1 MKILLLSAAAL
12 TLSSLRASA
21 APSQKP
27 LFLGTSAPPLM
38 MLVMQRDH
46 KLYYEAYNDAS
57 DLDGDGIPEVSFKPT
72 MEYLGYFDSKTCYNY
87 VSSSVRFE
95 PSAKSPSM
103 ECSGAWSGNF
113 LNYLTTSRMDALRRV
128 LYGGYRSTDTAT
140 ETVLERA
147 YIPQDAH
154 SWGKE
159 YTSVAANGY
168 DISKYTPLAKPSSGK
183 RHLFANLTLYG
194 QTTPLLRLRQN
205 ATHRIWEWL
214 SKERPVGGD
223 KCAKIGSGEEGCTG
237 TLTDYTV
244 RVKVCVSGVL
254 DSVCTKYSAG
264 SYKPTGL
271 LQKYGENESMHFGLL
286 TGSYANN
293 KSGGVLRKNVG
304 IFTDE
309 IDAGTGQFK
318 LQADNDAAIVNA
330 INRLKSTGFKSDL
343 SYECGWI
350 TDKPLPN
357 GTCQMWGN
365 PVGEMMYEAVRYFAG
380 ASATTNYL
388 TSQNAGEESTLKLP
402 VASWKDPYKDKS
414 QGGGGAK
421 ILRKTFHADD
431 Q

>member
-1 MKILLLSAAAL
+1 MNTHTKIFLLGALAL
-12 TLSSLRASA
+12 TLSSVEVSA

-159 YTSVAANGY
+159 ITSVAANGMTSPNTRPWPNHHLAS
-168 DISKYTPLAKPSSGK
+168 DICS
-183 RHLFANLTLYG
+183 
-194 QTTPLLRLRQN
+194 QT
-205 ATHRIWEWL
+205 
-214 SKERPVGGD
+214 
-223 KCAKIGSGEEGCTG
+223 
-237 TLTDYTV
+237 
-244 RVKVCVSGVL
+244 
-254 DSVCTKYSAG
+254 
-264 SYKPTGL
+264 
-271 LQKYGENESMHFGLL
+271 
-286 TGSYANN
+286 
-293 KSGGVLRKNVG
+293 
-304 IFTDE
+304 
-309 IDAGTGQFK
+309 
-318 LQADNDAAIVNA
+318 
-330 INRLKSTGFKSDL
+330 
-343 SYECGWI
+343 
-350 TDKPLPN
+350 
-357 GTCQMWGN
+357 
-365 PVGEMMYEAVRYFAG
+365 
-380 ASATTNYL
+380 
-388 TSQNAGEESTLKLP
+388 
-402 VASWKDPYKDKS
+402 
-414 QGGGGAK
+414 
-421 ILRKTFHADD
+421 
-431 Q
+431 